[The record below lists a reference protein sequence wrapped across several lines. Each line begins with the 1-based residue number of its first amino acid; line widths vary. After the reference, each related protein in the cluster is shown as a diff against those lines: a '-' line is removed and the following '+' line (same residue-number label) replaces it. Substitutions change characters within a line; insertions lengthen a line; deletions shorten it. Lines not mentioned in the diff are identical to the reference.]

1 MCLTKSSGCHELRI
15 QDAGQTW
22 RILYRIDR
30 HAIVIAEVVKKKT
43 QSTPK
48 TVVEACKRRLAQY
61 DRVSEER
68 R

>member
-1 MCLTKSSGCHELRI
+1 
-15 QDAGQTW
+15 
-22 RILYRIDR
+22 
-30 HAIVIAEVVKKKT
+30 VVKKKT

-48 TVVEACKRRLAQY
+48 TVVEACKRRFAQF